1 MIDSDT
7 EGHFPELLFMK
18 HTAIKITMAII
29 RTSAFQ
35 AGKKGSDYKHR
46 IVLQAALAHCLSLKI
61 SKKPGICMLMFSV
74 PLAFSLIHHANASGL
89 HIFGISNPSAII
101 TRLHGF

>member
-1 MIDSDT
+1 MMDSDT

-61 SKKPGICMLMFSV
+61 SKKPGKL
-74 PLAFSLIHHANASGL
+74 LLHADVLSASCFL
-89 HIFGISNPSAII
+89 LDSSCKC
-101 TRLHGF
+101 

>member
-1 MIDSDT
+1 MMDSDT

-46 IVLQAALAHCLSLKI
+46 IVLQAALTHCLSLKI
-61 SKKPGICMLMFSV
+61 SKNPDKL
-74 PLAFSLIHHANASGL
+74 LWHADVLSASCFL
-89 HIFGISNPSAII
+89 LDSSCKC
-101 TRLHGF
+101 